1 MNGSGALYARG
12 GAADTDLFRGGGGGG
27 GRVWMSRC
35 PEAAARAAS
44 AKPAAAKLR
53 VDASGGAAVRRGG
66 GGGSLAADSCEDG
79 GAGSVWYEQCE
90 GRPSVLWFDNGA
102 DFDAFAS
109 ADSSIAGWPPN
120 GALRGGRGV
129 WGGGDSWAQNSS

>member
-1 MNGSGALYARG
+1 MCKPANGRSNTTTR
-12 GAADTDLFRGGGGGG
+12 TRGGGGGG
-27 GRVWMSRC
+27 GG
-35 PEAAARAAS
+35 
-44 AKPAAAKLR
+44 
-53 VDASGGAAVRRGG
+53 GGAAPGARLSATAVRRGG

-79 GAGSVWYEQCE
+79 GAGSVWYEECE

-120 GALRGGRGV
+120 GALRGGRG
-129 WGGGDSWAQNSS
+129 GGDSWAQNSS